1 MFPRLKMSSP
11 SGFLKTLI
19 LLAMAWIFVGLGAFA
34 SEPPPP
40 ILLTEN
46 PAPVFDLSPHAEFL
60 IDPST
65 KLDITQVLSPP
76 WSGEF
81 KPPPSSPP
89 SFGFTKAAVW
99 TRCEIR
105 SASSQVESFA
115 VLLRYA
121 RIVRLEWFVVANGQV
136 EESLVNGTSF
146 PSSDPDRHPMIEFRI
161 PPGESRTL
169 FVRTTSDTAQMLS
182 FVAGSPGPMERAESR
197 QSAQDLLL
205 LGACFAAA
213 AFLGFLS
220 LTQRQPM
227 FFHLASFAGCFAL
240 YYAIYHGYVAEFWPA
255 RPIWI
260 ERAGFMAIAAL
271 TGFFFLRF
279 NSAYLDIRTLA
290 RHERLILRTAES
302 LMLFAAAIAFFIDFY
317 IGIRIL
323 SALLVASILLT
334 SSVVVLRA
342 RHVRR
347 LEEIWFFLAW
357 IVFGTSICLIVL
369 KLTAVLPVS
378 VFFEVLQRSLVPGVL
393 IGFFLVA
400 SARQRSLQRLEIQLA
415 ETQALRSQ
423 AERERDAKS
432 LFLANVSHEIRTP
445 LSALVGLSQ
454 AMWLRSE
461 SSAPDSEFT
470 RFLNRVRSG
479 GHYLSLLLRNVLN
492 VSAAESGRVPV
503 RLDEFYLADWI
514 DEVRNIL
521 EPLADYHRGRLE
533 WFLPDNDEFRFRTD
547 EMRLTQILLNL
558 AENALKFG
566 AESGKPVTI
575 HLEKTA
581 VGLRIVV
588 EDHGPGI
595 PEDRMKSV
603 FAEYEQAGGVSLP
616 MATGVGLGL
625 SVVKLN
631 TTLLGGTVAIEKI
644 PDAGMRFTVEI
655 PESPDSALPAS
666 QDL

>member
-1 MFPRLKMSSP
+1 MFPP
-11 SGFLKTLI
+11 SGFLKTLA
-19 LLAMAWIFVGLGAFA
+19 LFAMAWIFACSRAVA
-34 SEPPPP
+34 SEPPAP
-40 ILLTEN
+40 ILLTEK
-46 PAPVFDLSPHAEFL
+46 PAPVFDISPHAEFL

-65 KLDITQVLSPP
+65 KLDIAQILSPP

-81 KPPPSSPP
+81 KPPPASPP

-99 TRCEIR
+99 MRCEIR
-105 SASSQVESFA
+105 SASSQVEPFA

-121 RIVRLEWFVVANGQV
+121 RIVRLEWFVVANGRV
-136 EESLVNGTSF
+136 EKSLVNGTSV
-146 PSSDPDRHPMIEFRI
+146 PSSEPARHPMIEFRI
-161 PPGESRTL
+161 PPGETRTL
-169 FVRTTSDTAQMLS
+169 FVRSTSDTAQMLS

-197 QSAQDLLL
+197 ESALDLLL
-205 LGACFAAA
+205 IGACFAAV
-213 AFLGFLS
+213 AFLGFQS

-227 FFHLASFAGCFAL
+227 FFHLAMFAGSFAL
-240 YYAIYHGYVAEFWPA
+240 YYAIYHGYVGQFWPA
-255 RPIWI
+255 RPFWI
-260 ERAGFMAIAAL
+260 ERAGFMAIASL
-271 TGFFFLRF
+271 VGFFFLRF
-279 NSAYLDIRTLA
+279 NSAYLDIRSLA
-290 RHERLILRTAES
+290 RHERLMLHTSEF
-302 LMLFAAAIAFFIDFY
+302 LMLFVAALAFFIDFPT
-317 IGIRIL
+317 GIKIL
-323 SALLVASILLT
+323 SLSLVASILLT
-334 SSVVVLRA
+334 STVVVLRA

-357 IVFGTSICLIVL
+357 IVFGTSICLIAL
-369 KLTAVLPVS
+369 KVTAILPVS
-378 VFFEVLQRSLVPGVL
+378 IFFEVLQRFLAPGILV
-393 IGFFLVA
+393 GFFLVA
-400 SARQRSLQRLEIQLA
+400 SARQRSLQQLEIQLA
-415 ETQALRSQ
+415 ETEALRSQ

-479 GHYLSLLLRNVLN
+479 GHYLGLLLRNVLN
-492 VSAAESGRVPV
+492 FSAAESGRVPV
-503 RLDEFYLADWI
+503 RLEEFYLADWI

-533 WFLPDNDEFRFRTD
+533 WFLPDSDEIRFRTD

-575 HLEKTA
+575 RLEKTA
-581 VGLRIVV
+581 GGLRIAV

-644 PDAGMRFTVEI
+644 PDAGMRFSVEI
-655 PESPDSALPAS
+655 PGSPGQESPDSALPAS
-666 QDL
+666 PDL

>member
-1 MFPRLKMSSP
+1 MHAP
-11 SGFLKTLI
+11 SGFLQTLA
-19 LLAMAWIFVGLGAFA
+19 LLALVWISIFPGAVA
-34 SEPPPP
+34 SETPAP

-46 PAPVFDLSPHAEFL
+46 PSPVFDLSPHAEFL
-60 IDPST
+60 IDPSA
-65 KLDITQVLSPP
+65 KLDIAQILSPP

-81 KPPPSSPP
+81 QPPPALPP
-89 SFGFTKAAVW
+89 SFGFTNAAVW
-99 TRCEIR
+99 MRCEIR
-105 SASSQVESFA
+105 SESPQTESIV
-115 VLLRYA
+115 VLLRYT
-121 RIVRLEWFVVANGQV
+121 RIARLEWFVVANGRV
-136 EESLVNGTSF
+136 EKSLTNGTAVR
-146 PSSDPDRHPMIEFRI
+146 SSEPDRHPMIEFRI

-169 FVRTTSDTAQMLS
+169 FVRSTSDTSHMLS
-182 FVAGSPGPMERAESR
+182 FFAGSPGSIQRAESR
-197 QSAQDLLL
+197 QSALDFFLI
-205 LGACFAAA
+205 GACFAAA
-213 AFLGFLS
+213 AFLGLQS

-240 YYAIYHGYVAEFWPA
+240 YYAIYHGYVAEFWPG
-255 RPIWI
+255 RPFWI
-260 ERAGFMAIAAL
+260 ERAGFMAIAAFVA
-271 TGFFFLRF
+271 FFFLRF
-279 NSAYLDIRTLA
+279 NSAYLDIHSLA
-290 RHERLILRTAES
+290 RRERLILRTAES
-302 LMLFAAAIAFFIDFY
+302 LMLCVAALAFFIEFPT
-317 IGIRIL
+317 GVRIL
-323 SALLVASILLT
+323 SASLVASILLT
-334 SSVVVLRA
+334 SWVVVHRA
-342 RHVRR
+342 RHVRH
-347 LEEIWFFLAW
+347 LEEIWFYLTW
-357 IVFGTSICLIVL
+357 IVFGVCICLIAF
-369 KLTAVLPVS
+369 KITAILPVS
-378 VFFEVLQRSLVPGVL
+378 FFFEVLQRLLAPGILV
-393 IGFFLVA
+393 GFFLVA

-415 ETQALRSQ
+415 ETEALRSQ

-454 AMWLRSE
+454 AMWLRCE

-479 GHYLSLLLRNVLN
+479 GHYLGLLLRNVLN
-492 VSAAESGRVPV
+492 FSAAESGRVPV
-503 RLDEFYLADWI
+503 RVDEFYLADWI

-533 WFLPDNDEFRFRTD
+533 WITPDNDEFRFRTD

-581 VGLRIVV
+581 TGLRLVV

-595 PEDRMKSV
+595 PEDRMNSV
-603 FAEYEQAGGVSLP
+603 FAEYEQAGGVPLP

-631 TTLLGGTVAIEKI
+631 TTLLGGTLAVEKI

-655 PESPDSALPAS
+655 PESPPKESTGGLPES
-666 QDL
+666 PDL